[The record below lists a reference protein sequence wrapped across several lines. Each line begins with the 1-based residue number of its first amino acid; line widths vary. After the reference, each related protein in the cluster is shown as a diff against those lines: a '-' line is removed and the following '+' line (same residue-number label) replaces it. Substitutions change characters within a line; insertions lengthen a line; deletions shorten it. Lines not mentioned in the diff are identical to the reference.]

1 MSTSSWPLPPR
12 RGPIRSASAPRSA
25 ACWAGEL
32 APAWRSAA
40 APACTPAAY
49 AAWAGLRSASTSP
62 RRCCSAPATACP
74 RPAPT
79 PYDFRSATAACRP
92 SFTAMAHTDMPAYP
106 AVLTEAAP
114 GPAAGRALHTRRRP
128 PGLLRRVRRP
138 ERPRR
143 CGDPPRLTGRPLDQ
157 GVLDDR
163 RRRGQGRRHSPSPA
177 QPHARLPER
186 RPDPRTARRRRA
198 HPRHA
203 RHPAHAGAHEPR
215 AGHPRRCT
223 FTATHTPEDR
233 GPSPKR
239 RIIMRTGRSR

>member
-12 RGPIRSASAPRSA
+12 RGPIRSA

-32 APAWRSAA
+32 ARLPGDRLRHRPARRPRTQPGLDSARHRHLHGDA
-40 APACTPAAY
+40 AVHPRPPA
-49 AAWAGLRSASTSP
+49 RDP
-62 RRCCSAPATACP
+62 RRRHTTAGP
-74 RPAPT
+74 RPP
-79 PYDFRSATAACRP
+79 ACRP
-92 SFTAMAHTDMPAYP
+92 SFTVMAHTGMPAYP

-114 GPAAGRALHTRRRP
+114 GPAAGRALHTPRRP

-143 CGDPPRLTGRPLDQ
+143 RSDPPRLTGRPLDQ

-198 HPRHA
+198 HPRPA

>member
-1 MSTSSWPLPPR
+1 MSTSSWPLPLR

-25 ACWAGEL
+25 ACRAGGTGACLEIGCGTSVHAGRVRGL
-32 APAWRSAA
+32 GWTPLGIDISTAMLQYPRPPARD
-40 APACTPAAY
+40 
-49 AAWAGLRSASTSP
+49 P
-62 RRCCSAPATACP
+62 RRRHTTSGP
-74 RPAPT
+74 RPP
-79 PYDFRSATAACRP
+79 ACRP
-92 SFTAMAHTDMPAYP
+92 SFTVMAHTDMPAYP

-114 GPAAGRALHTRRRP
+114 GPAAGRALHTRPRP

-143 CGDPPRLTGRPLDQ
+143 CGDPPRLTGQPLDQ
-157 GVLDDR
+157 GVLDAPAASGPR
-163 RRRGQGRRHSPSPA
+163 PAPPPSPA
-177 QPHARLPER
+177 QPHARPPER

-215 AGHPRRCT
+215 AGHPRRRT

-239 RIIMRTGRSR
+239 RIIMRTGRNR